1 LTEYSPVTFRAV
13 RETYGVSE
21 SSFHDAWQQDGLELK
36 VNEGGASQAFFF
48 FSSDKRF
55 IVKSCTLSEMT
66 LLRNMAMEYAEH
78 LARYFSLENLSCAFA
93 YYL

>member
-1 LTEYSPVTFRAV
+1 MEYSPVTFKAV
-13 RETYGVSE
+13 RDTYGVSE
-21 SSFHDAWQQDGLELK
+21 ASFRDAWQQDGLELK

-48 FSSDKRF
+48 FSADKRF

-78 LARYFSLENLSCAFA
+78 LSRYLSCEKLCYNFV
-93 YYL
+93 Y